1 MDLTIILTAIIGLTV
16 LLVFYITKMFKSSPE
31 VEEPSEEAEPE
42 DEPVAKEDKN
52 TNNKSKKK
60 GFDKKAKEAKVTFSH
75 PWLQTSLKGHSAR
88 VLDLDFSAN
97 GKYLASCGEDRTVLV
112 WMTKDFREREHKN
125 IRGNVE
131 YDHALFV
138 KWSPDSKAYVV
149 QKAVQ
154 NCVEV
159 YKINKKPDGGLG
171 NISVAVTFPP
181 KHETDIIGMG
191 IASTGRFIITCS
203 DKTDLIVWDLK
214 GEVLQRVDTY
224 HNLTYCAKVSPCG
237 RFAATS
243 GFTSDVKVW
252 EVKFNRSG
260 EFEKVSRAFELTG
273 HTSGVYGF
281 AFNSDS
287 SRMATV
293 SKDAT
298 FRVYDTNIEYSKGQD
313 PSLIMS
319 GKYEG
324 DANNRSIIALS
335 PDGRVVAIAHDKSV
349 RFYSVL
355 TGKSEGCIE
364 DAHSEPITSV
374 VFDSNS
380 KYVLTAGDKH
390 IRVFHNVPGLKIA
403 VQDLEAT
410 LKKQS
415 SNSAAKERIENQIKE
430 AEETLAKI
438 LQ

>member
-1 MDLTIILTAIIGLTV
+1 MELTVILTAIIGVTV
-16 LLVFYITKMFKSSPE
+16 MLVFYITKVFQSSPSPK
-31 VEEPSEEAEPE
+31 VDTEEEESPQENH
-42 DEPVAKEDKN
+42 KEEKN
-52 TNNKSKKK
+52 STQKTKKK
-60 GFDKKAKEAKVTFSH
+60 GADKKVKEVKTTFTH
-75 PWLQTSLKGHSAR
+75 KWLLTSLKGHSGR

-97 GKYLASCGEDRTVLV
+97 GKFLASCGEDRTVLV
-112 WMTKDFREREHKN
+112 WMTKDFNQKDHKCL
-125 IRGNVE
+125 RGNVE
-131 YDHALFV
+131 YDHGLFV

-171 NISVAVTFPP
+171 NINVAVTFPSL
-181 KHETDIIGMG
+181 HETDIVGLG

-214 GEVLQRVDTY
+214 GEVLARLDTY

-237 RFAATS
+237 RFVATS
-243 GFTSDVKVW
+243 GFTPDVKVW
-252 EVKFNRSG
+252 AVKFNRSG
-260 EFEKVSRAFELTG
+260 EFEKVSRAFDLTG
-273 HTSGVYGF
+273 HSSGVYGF

-293 SKDAT
+293 SKDGT
-298 FRVYDTNIEYSKGQD
+298 WKVYDTNIEYEKGQD
-313 PSLIMS
+313 PSIIIS
-319 GKYEG
+319 GKYMG
-324 DANNRSIIALS
+324 DPNHRSIVALS

-355 TGKSEGCIE
+355 TGESEGE
-364 DAHSEPITSV
+364 LLDVHTDPVTSIS
-374 VFDSNS
+374 FDNES

-390 IRVFHNVPGLKIA
+390 VRVFHNVPGHRIA
-403 VQDLEAT
+403 VQDLQAT

-415 SNSAAKERIENQIKE
+415 SNSAARDRIEAQIQQ
-430 AEETLAKI
+430 AEEALSRI
-438 LQ
+438 LG

>member
-1 MDLTIILTAIIGLTV
+1 MDLTIILTAIIGFTI
-16 LLVFYITKMFKSSPE
+16 LLLFYITKIFQSSPKDVDEDSEE
-31 VEEPSEEAEPE
+31 VEATVEA
-42 DEPVAKEDKN
+42 VVKEDKSAP
-52 TNNKSKKK
+52 KPKKK
-60 GFDKKAKEAKVTFSH
+60 GLDKKAKEAKITFSH
-75 PWLQTSLKGHSAR
+75 PWLLTSLKGHSAR

-112 WMTKDFREREHKN
+112 WMTKDFREREHKT

-214 GEVLQRVDTY
+214 GEVLQQIDTY

-243 GFTSDVKVW
+243 GFTPDVKVW
-252 EVKFNRSG
+252 EVKFSRTG

-273 HTSGVYGF
+273 HSSGVYGF

-293 SKDAT
+293 SKDGT
-298 FRVYDTNIEYSKGQD
+298 FRVFDTNIEYSKGQD
-313 PSLIMS
+313 PSLIIS
-319 GKYEG
+319 GKYVG
-324 DANNRSIIALS
+324 DNNNRSIIALS

-355 TGKSEGCIE
+355 TGEPEGEIE
-364 DAHSEPITSV
+364 EAHGEPITSV

-390 IRVFHNVPGLKIA
+390 IRVFHNVPGLRIA
-403 VQDLEAT
+403 VQDLETT

-415 SNSAAKERIENQIKE
+415 SNSAAKERIETQIKE
-430 AEETLAKI
+430 AQETLAKI
-438 LQ
+438 LE